1 MRKKISD
8 RKNNVPVLL
17 GIDGLCSVLI
27 SLVDQLASLYE
38 QDDQRRALLFKG
50 LSDLVSRSFCY
61 VFVLEHSPR
70 LENFYD
76 ILCLCES

>member
-1 MRKKISD
+1 MS
-8 RKNNVPVLL
+8 

-50 LSDLVSRSFCY
+50 L
-61 VFVLEHSPR
+61 FVWYPELSVM
-70 LENFYD
+70 Y
-76 ILCLCES
+76 SY